1 MLKNALKI
9 AWRHLLKDRQF
20 TLLNLTG
27 LATGL
32 ACTIFISLWI
42 WDEWQTDRFHQ
53 SGGSLFQVMINEKN
67 GDQIGTSE
75 GVDGA
80 MGAVLAKQMP
90 EVLYSVTTT
99 PAIWFKQFHITAG
112 DQSVSAKGN
121 FVSKDFFNAFSYK
134 LIAGNSSSVL
144 ADKNAIVISASLA
157 RKLFKT
163 VANASGKTIAWKW
176 LNFSKQTIV
185 SGVFEDVPERSS
197 QQFDFVL
204 NFEAWKDIVPVAGQL
219 VTGSGPFNTYLVL
232 KPGANATA
240 LESKI
245 RSYVRNT
252 LKTDQADFFLRS
264 YADAYL
270 YGKYENGKQAGGRIV
285 YVQLFALIALFI
297 LVLACINFMNLST
310 AKVAGRMKEIG
321 VKKTLGVAR
330 STLILQFFGESL
342 LMTLLS
348 LAAALLLVALLLPQ
362 FNNITGKSLRL
373 GWDAGFILA
382 IAGIT
387 IITGFL
393 AGSYPAF
400 YLSRFKP
407 AHILKG
413 KLDQSLAGL
422 WARKGLIIFQFAV
435 SAGFIIAVLVV
446 NRQVKFVETKS
457 PGYNKDNVIC
467 FEMEG
472 RVAEKYNIFLAG
484 LKNIPGVLNA
494 SSLEQQIV
502 IPTYM
507 PSGGVTW
514 DDKNK
519 DGAIRFYQLPVNYG
533 LIETLGMQ
541 MVAGR
546 SFSDAYST
554 DSTAIVLN
562 EAAVRAMGLTNPI
575 GKEIRMH
582 NKPWH
587 VVGVVRNF
595 HFNSL
600 HEAIRPFI
608 FKLAPAETMLIMAG
622 IAKGKEKET
631 LANISRYY
639 ASFNPGY
646 VFDYTFLDTT
656 YQQQYVAEKLV
667 AGLSTYFTALAIIIS
682 CLGLFGLTAFTAE
695 RRRKEI
701 SIRKVLGATTGNVL
715 WLLSTDFLRL
725 VLIATGI
732 AFPLAWWLMEHWLE
746 GFAYRVQID
755 FTLFLCAGAGLIL
768 ITILTISFQALKAAL
783 ADPVKS
789 LKME

>member
-90 EVLYSVTTT
+90 EVQYSVTTT

-163 VANASGKTIAWKW
+163 VANASGKTIAWQW

-204 NFEAWKDIVPVAGQL
+204 NFEAWKDIVPVGGQL
-219 VTGSGPFNTYLVL
+219 VSGSGPFNTYVVL
-232 KPGANATA
+232 RPGTSVAG
-240 LESKI
+240 LEGKI
-245 RSYVRNT
+245 RSYVRQT
-252 LKTDQADFFLRS
+252 LKTSQADFFLRP
-264 YADAYL
+264 YADGYL
-270 YGKYENGKQAGGRIV
+270 YNKYENGKQAGGRIA
-285 YVQLFALIALFI
+285 YVRLFSLIALFI
-297 LVLACINFMNLST
+297 LVLACINFMNLAT
-310 AKVAGRMKEIG
+310 AKVSGRMKEIG
-321 VKKTLGVAR
+321 VKKSLGAAR
-330 STLILQFFGESL
+330 SMLVLQFLGESL

-362 FNNITGKSLRL
+362 FNNITGKHPSL

-382 IAGIT
+382 IVGIT

-400 YLSRFKP
+400 YLSRLRP
-407 AHILKG
+407 VHILKG
-413 KLDQSLAGL
+413 KLDHSLAGL
-422 WARKGLIIFQFAV
+422 WARKGLIVFQFTI

-446 NRQVKFVETKS
+446 NRQVTFVETKQ
-457 PGYNKDNVIC
+457 PGYNKENVIC

-472 RVAEKYNIFLAG
+472 RVAEKFNTFLAG
-484 LKNIPGVLNA
+484 LKAIPGVLNA
-494 SSLEQQIV
+494 SSIEQQII
-502 IPTYM
+502 IPTQM
-507 PSGGVTW
+507 PSGIVTW
-514 DDKNK
+514 DGKNT
-519 DGAIRFYQLPVNYG
+519 DGAIRFYHLPVNYG
-533 LIETLGMQ
+533 LIETLGIQ
-541 MVAGR
+541 LASGR
-546 SFSDAYST
+546 SFSKDHST
-554 DSTAIVLN
+554 DSTGVILN
-562 EAAVRAMGLTNPI
+562 EAAVRVMGLTNPI
-575 GKEIRMH
+575 GKEISVFQ
-582 NKPWH
+582 KPLH

-600 HEAIRPFI
+600 HEAIKPFI
-608 FKLAPAETMLIMAG
+608 FRLAPAETMLVMAS

-631 LANISRYY
+631 LANIGRYY
-639 ASFNPGY
+639 TAFNPGY
-646 VFDYTFLDTT
+646 VFDYSFLDAS
-656 YQQQYVAEKLV
+656 YQRQYVAEKLV
-667 AGLSTYFTALAIIIS
+667 ARVSTYFTVLAIIIS

-701 SIRKVLGATTGNVL
+701 SIRKVLGATVGNVL

-725 VLIATGI
+725 VMIATCI
-732 AFPLAWWLMEHWLE
+732 AFPLTWWLMEHWLE
-746 GFAYRVQID
+746 GFAYRVNID
-755 FTLFLCAGAGLIL
+755 LTIFLYAGTGLLL
-768 ITILTISFQALKAAL
+768 ITILTISFQALRAAL